1 MISLVRTDSEN
12 KDFRALVKQLDT
24 FLAVTDGDDHD
35 FYNQYNKL
43 DLIKHVVLIYV
54 DNEPL
59 ACGAIK
65 QYDTTTMEIKRMFT
79 SEKARGK
86 GLASQILKALEIW
99 AKELSFN
106 RCILE
111 TGIRQVEAVHLYKK
125 NKYKIIENYG
135 QYTGL
140 EESICFEKHL
150 D

>member
-12 KDFRALVKQLDT
+12 KDFRTLVKQLDA
-24 FLAVTDGDDHD
+24 FLAVTDGEDHD

-125 NKYKIIENYG
+125 NNYKIIENYG
-135 QYTGL
+135 QYSGL
-140 EESICFEKHL
+140 EESICFEKQI
-150 D
+150 

>member
-12 KDFRALVKQLDT
+12 KDFRALVRQLDA
-24 FLAVTDGDDHD
+24 FLAITDGDDHD

-125 NKYKIIENYG
+125 NNYKIIENYG
-135 QYTGL
+135 QYSGL
-140 EESICFEKHL
+140 EESICFEKRI
-150 D
+150 

>member
-12 KDFRALVKQLDT
+12 KDFRALVKQLDA
-24 FLAVTDGDDHD
+24 FLAVTDGEDHD

-125 NKYKIIENYG
+125 NNYKIIENYG
-135 QYTGL
+135 QYSGL
-140 EESICFEKHL
+140 EESICFEKQL
-150 D
+150 N

>member
-12 KDFRALVKQLDT
+12 KDFRALVKQLDA

-125 NKYKIIENYG
+125 NNYKIIENYG
-135 QYTGL
+135 QYSGL
-140 EESICFEKHL
+140 EESICFEKRI
-150 D
+150 

>member
-1 MISLVRTDSEN
+1 MISTIRTDSEN
-12 KDFRALVKQLDT
+12 KDFRALVKQLDA

-43 DLIKHVVLIYV
+43 DLIKYVVLIYL

-65 QYDTTTMEIKRMFT
+65 QYDETTMEIKRMFT

-86 GLASQILKALEIW
+86 GLASKILLELEIW
-99 AKELSFN
+99 TKELSFN

-111 TGIRQVEAVHLYKK
+111 TGIRQVAAIHLYKK
-125 NKYKIIENYG
+125 NKYSIIENYG
-135 QYTGL
+135 QYSGL
-140 EESICFEKHL
+140 KESICFEKL
-150 D
+150 LI

>member
-12 KDFRALVKQLDT
+12 KDFRALVKQLDA

-125 NKYKIIENYG
+125 NNYKIIENYG
-135 QYTGL
+135 QYSGL
-140 EESICFEKHL
+140 EESICFEKYL

>member
-12 KDFRALVKQLDT
+12 KDFKALVKQLDA

-65 QYDTTTMEIKRMFT
+65 QYDITTMEIKRMFT

-86 GLASQILKALEIW
+86 GFASQILKALEIW

-106 RCILE
+106 HCILE

-125 NKYKIIENYG
+125 NNYKIIENYG
-135 QYTGL
+135 QYSGL
-140 EESICFEKHL
+140 EESICFEKYL

>member
-12 KDFRALVKQLDT
+12 KDFKALVKQLDA

-65 QYDTTTMEIKRMFT
+65 QYDITTMEIKRMFT

-86 GLASQILKALEIW
+86 GFASQILKALEIW

-125 NKYKIIENYG
+125 NNYKIIENYG
-135 QYTGL
+135 QYSGL
-140 EESICFEKHL
+140 EESICFEKYL

>member
-1 MISLVRTDSEN
+1 MMSLVRTDSEN
-12 KDFRALVKQLDT
+12 KDFKALVKQLDA

-65 QYDTTTMEIKRMFT
+65 QYDITTMEIKRMFT

-86 GLASQILKALEIW
+86 GFASQILKALEIW

-125 NKYKIIENYG
+125 NNYKIIENYG
-135 QYTGL
+135 QYSGL
-140 EESICFEKHL
+140 EESICFEKYL

>member
-12 KDFRALVKQLDT
+12 KDFRTLVKQLDA
-24 FLAVTDGDDHD
+24 FLAVTDGEDHD

-54 DNEPL
+54 NNEPL

-125 NKYKIIENYG
+125 NNYKIIENYG
-135 QYTGL
+135 QYSGL
-140 EESICFEKHL
+140 EESICFEKQI
-150 D
+150 